1 MNKKKL
7 LVIVDMIQGF
17 VKEGNM
23 ADPYINHITPEVLR
37 LTKKFME
44 EGEDVIAFK
53 DMHEIGCKE
62 FTKFPEHCVKG
73 TKECELVEELQVYEP
88 QMTVIPKNSTNGFIT
103 PAYQNYLRI
112 NQHKIREIVVCGCC
126 TDICVTNF
134 TISQLNDIDQKNLDI
149 EVIVPENA
157 IETYDAEVHPRDQ
170 YHKMGKILM
179 KQAGAKLVKKY

>member
-53 DMHEIGCKE
+53 DMHELGCK
-62 FTKFPEHCVKG
+62 
-73 TKECELVEELQVYEP
+73 
-88 QMTVIPKNSTNGFIT
+88 
-103 PAYQNYLRI
+103 
-112 NQHKIREIVVCGCC
+112 
-126 TDICVTNF
+126 
-134 TISQLNDIDQKNLDI
+134 
-149 EVIVPENA
+149 
-157 IETYDAEVHPRDQ
+157 
-170 YHKMGKILM
+170 
-179 KQAGAKLVKKY
+179 